1 MQMKF
6 IWFSVLVIFLTFT
19 GCNDKKENTPKEEA
33 PKEQTIQEKTNPEPP
48 SDKKIVVLSDT
59 NGTQWKI
66 EQIDDRL
73 VFEGLEDKV
82 VLLNFFAT
90 WCPPCKA
97 EIPHLINLQNK
108 YKDKFTIIS
117 VLLEENKP
125 NEQIQEFIK
134 EYEINYTVTNS
145 AQNFVL
151 ADLVGGVKSIPLML
165 LYDTKGKQVQNYTGA
180 IPEEMLEID
189 IQAAF

>member
-1 MQMKF
+1 MKF
-6 IWFSVLVIFLTFT
+6 ILFTILMTLFIFT
-19 GCNDKKENTPKEEA
+19 GCDDKKENPPKNES
-33 PKEQTIQEKTNPEPP
+33 TQENTTQETTTQKPIM
-48 SDKKIVVLSDT
+48 DKKMVVLTDT
-59 NGTQWKI
+59 NDKEWKI

-73 VFEGLEDKV
+73 VFEGLENKV

-108 YKDKFTIIS
+108 YKDKFIVIS

-134 EYEINYTVTNS
+134 DYEINYSVTNS

-151 ADLVGGVKSIPLML
+151 ADLVGGVQSIPLML
-165 LYDTKGKQVQNYTGA
+165 LYDTSGKQVQNYIGA

>member
-19 GCNDKKENTPKEEA
+19 GCNDKKENTPKEET

-73 VFEGLEDKV
+73 VFEGLENRV

-151 ADLVGGVKSIPLML
+151 ADLVGGVQSIPLML
-165 LYDTKGKQVQNYTGA
+165 LYDTKGKQVQNYIGA